1 MVARKT
7 WWAYWQQQWQQRAAT
22 QVVEDSVALRV
33 LVQMLVVVGIV
44 ATDVA
49 SRLQEA
55 LPMSVWAVPLS
66 IVGALWSWR
75 QRRQRNVT
83 IKFLLAIA
91 MLVCLGDFFRDLLR
105 NLNDTRL
112 VLAELLIQL
121 QVLHSFDLPRRR
133 DLGYSMVIGLILMAV
148 AGTLSQ
154 TWVYGIFLLL
164 FLAIVFPTM
173 VLDYRSRL
181 GIYQPSLETP
191 PTHRRRSS
199 PPSRRLAGGI
209 SAPGLTALLTPKR
222 LLVVFAATVALGLAI
237 FAVTPRFPGYQFQT
251 LPVSNPIEIPANFDA
266 SRIVNPAYENN
277 AQQQGE
283 GNAGDGE
290 AGGLGESAL
299 SGPGEVDD
307 EFYYGF
313 NERINQ
319 NLRGNMEPKVVMR
332 VRSQMEGF
340 WRVLG
345 FDRYTGAGWEISR
358 NEQMM
363 ELSRSNFS
371 YKFDLPQLWS
381 AGRTKKIIQTYTI
394 LAKLP
399 NLIPAMAQPEAL
411 YFPTREIN
419 VGPEGGLR
427 SPVNLVDGITYSVVS
442 EVSYRD
448 RERLQNAP
456 TTYNE
461 NVQKYYLQI
470 PDAIREPV
478 RQKAE
483 SLLAQS
489 ENPIQAPYEKAFF
502 LAQALKQNYNIKEVP
517 FLDDNQDLVEAFLF
531 DWEGGY
537 PDHFSTTLTVM
548 LRSLGIPARLVV
560 GFGSGEFNPFT
571 GMYVVRNTD
580 AYAMTEVYIP
590 NYGWYT
596 FDPIPGHETIPPS
609 LEDEYAWNTLR
620 EFWQWVAGWLPTP
633 VRSTLQ
639 AIFVAIA
646 QWIGN
651 SIRWFVNLFFQGWQG
666 WFQGIIVAIAVAFVG
681 WSGWQGWRQWRYR
694 RWLRRLPPTERIY
707 RQAIATLTAQG
718 YPRHHS
724 QTPLEYA
731 RQYRHIGQQSQ
742 ASNIV
747 EEISQAYVRWRY
759 GNEPANVAYLQTRLQ
774 QLQKMLTATRWQQWR
789 RQWQQLF
796 RRQGS

>member
-1 MVARKT
+1 MVALKT
-7 WWAYWQQQWQQRAAT
+7 WWASWQQQWRQRAAME
-22 QVVEDSVALRV
+22 VVEDSVALRV
-33 LVQMLVVVGIV
+33 AVQMLVVVGIV

-49 SRLQEA
+49 SRQQES

-66 IVGALWSWR
+66 IVGASWSWR
-75 QRRQRNVT
+75 QRHQRNVA

-105 NLNDTRL
+105 SLNDTRL
-112 VLAELLIQL
+112 VLAELLVQL

-133 DLGYSMVIGLILMAV
+133 DLGYSIVIGLILIAV
-148 AGTLSQ
+148 GGTLSQ
-154 TWVYGIFLLL
+154 TWVYGVFLLL
-164 FLAIVFPTM
+164 FLAVAFPTM

-181 GIYQPSLETP
+181 GIYQAPFRQSAHSPPAARPSLKMP
-191 PTHRRRSS
+191 RVWS
-199 PPSRRLAGGI
+199 PRLA
-209 SAPGLTALLTPKR
+209 ALLTPKR
-222 LLVVFAATVALGLAI
+222 LFVIFGATVALGLAI

-251 LPVSNPIEIPANFDA
+251 LPVSNPIDIPANFDA
-266 SRIVNPAYENN
+266 SRIVNPAYEDNRR
-277 AQQQGE
+277 QQEE
-283 GNAGDGE
+283 GNAGG
-290 AGGLGESAL
+290 
-299 SGPGEVDD
+299 SGPGGFGRGTLSEPGQVDE

-358 NEQMM
+358 NEQTVK
-363 ELSRSNFS
+363 LNRSSFS
-371 YKFDLPQLWS
+371 YKFDIPQMGSS
-381 AGRTKKIIQTYTI
+381 ARTKEIIQTYTI
-394 LAKLP
+394 LARLP
-399 NLIPAMAQPEAL
+399 NLIPAMAQPESI
-411 YFPTREIN
+411 YFPTRKLN

-427 SPVNLVDGITYSVVS
+427 APVNLVDGITYSVVS

-461 NVQKYYLQI
+461 EIQKHYLQI

-478 RQKAE
+478 GKKAE
-483 SLLAQS
+483 SLLNQAKT
-489 ENPIQAPYEKAFF
+489 PITAPYEKAFF
-502 LAQALKQNYNIKEVP
+502 LAQALKQTYTVKEVP
-517 FLDDNQDLVEAFLF
+517 FLDRNQDLVEAFLF

-548 LRSLGIPARLVV
+548 LRSIGIPARLVV
-560 GFGSGEFNPFT
+560 GFAAGEFNPFT

-590 NYGWYT
+590 QYGWYS

-609 LEDEYAWNTLR
+609 LEDEYAWSTLR
-620 EFWQWVAGWLPTP
+620 TFWQWVAGWLPTP
-633 VRSTLQ
+633 VRSALQ
-639 AIFVAIA
+639 AVLVAIA
-646 QWIGN
+646 QGIAS
-651 SIRWFVNLFFQGWQG
+651 SIRWFINLFFQGWQG

-707 RQAIATLTAQG
+707 RETLATLSAQG
-718 YPRHHS
+718 YPRYPA

-731 RQYRHIGQQSQ
+731 RQYRMGAATPAGS
-742 ASNIV
+742 IV

-759 GNEPANVAYLQTRLQ
+759 GNEAVDVAYLNRRLQ
-774 QLQKMLTATRWQQWR
+774 QLQKMLASHKPSWWRWLVRWWR
-789 RQWQQLF
+789 
-796 RRQGS
+796 S